1 MRCRLK
7 LINIDVGAPLPAVAR
22 PATGELWALVRLHGH
37 PLGLLHFDPDRDYT
51 PGDVARLIEDR
62 LSWPIARHLVH
73 DGLAANDVASL
84 AGALRRLPADCPRAG
99 PDDSTRPVVTVA
111 VCTRDR
117 AAQLAGCLDAL
128 AALEYPPDRL
138 DLLIVDNAPST
149 GETAECVR
157 ARGTRFRYVC
167 EPRPGLDW
175 ARNRAVLEAR
185 GEIVAFTDDD
195 TIVDPGWVRAIADV
209 FGEEPD
215 AMCVTGLVIPDEL
228 DAPAQLLFEQYGGFG
243 RGFARS
249 YARADIDGG
258 ERAATRH
265 GGTGKFGTGANMAFR
280 RSLFDAVGLFDP
292 ALDVGTVTNGGG
304 DLEMFFRVI
313 KSGHLLVYEP
323 RALVRHLHRRTY
335 GELRTQLANNGIGF
349 YAYLV
354 RAAINWRDE
363 RSAIVRLGVWWLWY
377 WNVRRL
383 LASFIRPRGFPRD
396 LILAELKGSVAGLWR
411 YRAARRQADAIVAA
425 HGPQRPAAVSP
436 TFRPAGTGGLV

>member
-1 MRCRLK
+1 MK
-7 LINIDVGAPLPAVAR
+7 LIYIDVDAPLPTLAR
-22 PATGELWALVRLHGH
+22 PAAGELWALVRLHGC

-51 PGDVARLIEDR
+51 PGDVARLIADR
-62 LSWPIARHLVH
+62 LSWPLTQHLVH
-73 DGLAANDVASL
+73 DGLAADDVASL
-84 AGALRRLPADCPRAG
+84 AGALRRLPANCPRRKHDAG
-99 PDDSTRPVVTVA
+99 NRPLVTIA

-128 AALEYPPDRL
+128 AALDYPADRL
-138 DLLIVDNAPST
+138 DLLVVDNAPSIDA
-149 GETAECVR
+149 TAECVR
-157 ARGTRFRYVC
+157 ARGPRFRYVC

-185 GEIVAFTDDD
+185 GDIVAFTDDD

-215 AMCVTGLVIPDEL
+215 AMCVTGLVLPDEL
-228 DAPAQLLFEQYGGFG
+228 DVPAQLLFEEYGGFG

-249 YARADIDGG
+249 YARADVDGG
-258 ERAATRH
+258 ELAATRH
-265 GGTGKFGTGANMAFR
+265 GGTGRFGTGANMAFR

-323 RALVRHLHRRTY
+323 RAMVRHRHRRTY
-335 GELRTQLANNGIGF
+335 EELRTQLANNGIGF

-354 RAAINWRDE
+354 RAALNWRDE
-363 RSAIVRLGVWWLWY
+363 RTAILRLGIWWLWY

-383 LASFIRPRGFPRD
+383 IASLFRPGGFPRD
-396 LILAELKGSVAGLWR
+396 LILAELKGSLAGLWR
-411 YRAARRQADAIVAA
+411 YPAARRHADAILAA
-425 HGPQRPAAVSP
+425 HGPQRPAPLSQ
-436 TFRPAGTGGLV
+436 TFGPGATGGLV